1 MGVANATWVWCPNV
15 SGSTTRSVASVYPG
29 DDYVDWT
36 CLDGYNKYQTWL
48 GMRSVF
54 TGSGINWLYDSY
66 NEILSVAPN
75 KPIMIGETG
84 SLEAGDGGAK
94 KAAWLTDALGSQLP
108 KNLPRIKAVVL
119 FDWDDNSPALA
130 SLPIE
135 SSAQSIQ
142 AFKSA
147 IASPYYA
154 GNEFGNLNT
163 SPIPEP

>member
-1 MGVANATWVWCPNV
+1 VWCPNV
-15 SGSTTRSVASVYPG
+15 SGGTTRPLASVYPG

-36 CLDGYNKYQTWL
+36 CLDGYNKYTTWL
-48 GMRSVF
+48 GLQSVF

-66 NEILSVAPN
+66 NEILAVAPD

-94 KAAWLTDALGSQLP
+94 KAAWLTDAFTNQLP
-108 KNLPRIKAVVL
+108 HNMPRIKAVVL
-119 FDWDDNSPALA
+119 FNWDNNAASTA

-135 SSAQSIQ
+135 SSTKSIQ
-142 AFKSA
+142 AFKNA

-154 GNEFGNLNT
+154 ANEFGNIDT
-163 SPIPEP
+163 SPIPPP